1 MFNFDGA
8 KVGSYINKVVIISFR
23 LFIKIYML

>member
-8 KVGSYINKVVIISFR
+8 KVGSYINKVVIIFFR
-23 LFIKIYML
+23 LFIKIYTL